1 MQASESTQR
10 IFSPIFQHDSEQLL
24 YKNDLSGISQKI
36 FLGPNTHFWPNCA
49 PKLFK
54 PTYQDLTLQY
64 YRAQ

>member
-1 MQASESTQR
+1 MQASESTQM
-10 IFSPIFQHDSEQLL
+10 IFSLIFQHDSEQLL

-36 FLGPNTHFWPNCA
+36 FLGPNTQFWPNCA

-64 YRAQ
+64 YGAQ